1 MDPDPVIFVI
11 DPEDAAIKVNLY
23 LFSKIKSPKGATKQ

>member
-11 DPEDAAIKVNLY
+11 DPQDAAIKVNLHN
-23 LFSKIKSPKGATKQ
+23 FSKKKSPKGATKQ